1 MEEFGG
7 VTRASSHIIGPR
19 WPIILAAGIWGPSM
33 LSEKTL
39 HLIYRIYDFARTAA
53 WALLC
58 SFALYFMIFVL
69 PHAPENL
76 ANIEGQRILE
86 IASENRFYC
95 EKWGMREGTESY
107 LQCTLDLQRIRAN
120 VERRIDADLF

>member
-1 MEEFGG
+1 
-7 VTRASSHIIGPR
+7 
-19 WPIILAAGIWGPSM
+19 M

-76 ANIEGQRILE
+76 ANIESQRILE

-95 EKWGMREGTESY
+95 EKLGMREGTESY